1 MSAFISAVVAIT
13 AAASAYSG
21 YSQRKSAKE
30 ASKRVDAENKRIQG
44 EADAARVANKL
55 DREAGTEDVA
65 KVQSAG
71 NSDSVISTGR
81 RKRAKTATVSSG
93 LGL

>member
-1 MSAFISAVVAIT
+1 MTAFVSAVVAIS
-13 AAASAYSG
+13 AAATV
-21 YSQRKSAKE
+21 YSQRQSNKA
-30 ASKRVDAENKRIQG
+30 ASKRADAESKRVQG

-55 DREAGTEDVA
+55 NREAGTEDVA
-65 KVQSAG
+65 KIQSAG

-81 RKRAKTATVSSG
+81 RKRAQTATVSSG

>member
-1 MSAFISAVVAIT
+1 MSAFISAVVAIS
-13 AAASAYSG
+13 AAATV

-30 ASKRVDAENKRIQG
+30 ASKRVDAENKRVQG

-55 DREAGTEDVA
+55 NREAGTEDVA

>member
-1 MSAFISAVVAIT
+1 MTAFISAVVAIS
-13 AAASAYSG
+13 AAASV

-55 DREAGTEDVA
+55 NREASTEDVA

>member
-1 MSAFISAVVAIT
+1 MSAFISAIVAIT
-13 AAASAYSG
+13 TAATV
-21 YSQRKSAKE
+21 YSQRQSNKA
-30 ASKRVDAENKRIQG
+30 ASKRADAENKRVQG

-55 DREAGTEDVA
+55 NREAGTEDVA
-65 KVQSAG
+65 KIQSAG

-81 RKRAKTATVSSG
+81 RKRAQTATVSSG

>member
-1 MSAFISAVVAIT
+1 MTAFISAVVAIS
-13 AAASAYSG
+13 AAATV

-30 ASKRVDAENKRIQG
+30 ASKRADAENKRVQG

-55 DREAGTEDVA
+55 DREASTEDVA

-81 RKRAKTATVSSG
+81 RKRATTATVSSG

>member
-1 MSAFISAVVAIT
+1 MSVFVSAVVAIT
-13 AAASAYSG
+13 TAASV

-30 ASKRVDAENKRIQG
+30 ASKRADAENKRIQG

-55 DREAGTEDVA
+55 NREAGTEDVA

-81 RKRAKTATVSSG
+81 RKRAQTATVSSG

>member
-1 MSAFISAVVAIT
+1 MTAFISAVVAIT
-13 AAASAYSG
+13 TAASV

-30 ASKRVDAENKRIQG
+30 ASKRADSENKRIQG

-81 RKRAKTATVSSG
+81 RKRATTATVSSG

>member
-13 AAASAYSG
+13 TAATVYT
-21 YSQRKSAKE
+21 QRKSAKE
-30 ASKRVDAENKRIQG
+30 ASKRVDAENKRVQG

-55 DREAGTEDVA
+55 NREAGTEDVA

-81 RKRAKTATVSSG
+81 RKRATTATVSSG

>member
-1 MSAFISAVVAIT
+1 MSAFISAVVAISAA
-13 AAASAYSG
+13 AAASV

>member
-1 MSAFISAVVAIT
+1 MSVFVAAVVAIST
-13 AAASAYSG
+13 AASVYT
-21 YSQRKSAKE
+21 QRKSAKE
-30 ASKRVDAENKRIQG
+30 ASKRADTENKRIQG

>member
-1 MSAFISAVVAIT
+1 MTAFISAVVAIT
-13 AAASAYSG
+13 AAATVH
-21 YSQRKSAKE
+21 SQRKSAKE
-30 ASKRVDAENKRIQG
+30 ASKRADAESKRIQG

-55 DREAGTEDVA
+55 DSEAGTEDVA

-81 RKRAKTATVSSG
+81 RKRATTAAVSSG

>member
-1 MSAFISAVVAIT
+1 MTAFISAAIVIST
-13 AAASAYSG
+13 AATV

-30 ASKRVDAENKRIQG
+30 ASKRADAENKRVQG

-55 DREAGTEDVA
+55 NREAGTEDVA

-81 RKRAKTATVSSG
+81 RKRAQTATVSSG

>member
-1 MSAFISAVVAIT
+1 MTAFISAVVAIT
-13 AAASAYSG
+13 TAASV

-30 ASKRVDAENKRIQG
+30 ASKRADAENKRIQG

-55 DREAGTEDVA
+55 DREASTEDVA

-81 RKRAKTATVSSG
+81 RKRAPTAMVSSG

>member
-1 MSAFISAVVAIT
+1 MSAFISAVVAIS
-13 AAASAYSG
+13 AAATV

-30 ASKRVDAENKRIQG
+30 ASKRADAENKRVQG

-55 DREAGTEDVA
+55 NREAGTEDVA

-71 NSDSVISTGR
+71 NSESVISTGR
-81 RKRAKTATVSSG
+81 RKRATTATVSSG

>member
-1 MSAFISAVVAIT
+1 MTAFISAAVAISAIS
-13 AAASAYSG
+13 AAATVH
-21 YSQRKSAKE
+21 SQRKSAKE
-30 ASKRVDAENKRIQG
+30 ASKRADAENKRIQG

>member
-13 AAASAYSG
+13 TAATV

-30 ASKRVDAENKRIQG
+30 ASKRADAENKRVQG

-55 DREAGTEDVA
+55 DREANTEDVA

-81 RKRAKTATVSSG
+81 RKRATTATVSSG

>member
-13 AAASAYSG
+13 TAASVYT
-21 YSQRKSAKE
+21 QRKSAKE
-30 ASKRVDAENKRIQG
+30 ASKRADAENKRIQG

>member
-13 AAASAYSG
+13 TAATV

-30 ASKRVDAENKRIQG
+30 ASKRADAESKRVQG

-55 DREAGTEDVA
+55 NREAGTEDVA

-81 RKRAKTATVSSG
+81 RKRATTATVSSG

>member
-1 MSAFISAVVAIT
+1 MTAFVSAVVAIS
-13 AAASAYSG
+13 AAASV

-30 ASKRVDAENKRIQG
+30 ASKRADAENKRIQS

-55 DREAGTEDVA
+55 DREASTEDVA

-81 RKRAKTATVSSG
+81 RKRATTATVSSG

>member
-1 MSAFISAVVAIT
+1 MSAFISTIVAIT
-13 AAASAYSG
+13 TAASV

-30 ASKRVDAENKRIQG
+30 ASKRVDAENKRVQG

-55 DREAGTEDVA
+55 NREAGTEDVA

>member
-1 MSAFISAVVAIT
+1 MTAFISAVVAIT
-13 AAASAYSG
+13 TAANV

-30 ASKRVDAENKRIQG
+30 ASKRADAENKRIQG

-55 DREAGTEDVA
+55 DREASTEDVA

-81 RKRAKTATVSSG
+81 RKRATTATVSSG

>member
-1 MSAFISAVVAIT
+1 MTAFISAVVAIS
-13 AAASAYSG
+13 AAASV

-30 ASKRVDAENKRIQG
+30 ASKRVDAENKRVQG

-55 DREAGTEDVA
+55 NREAGTEDVA

-81 RKRAKTATVSSG
+81 RKRAQTATVSSG

>member
-13 AAASAYSG
+13 TAATV

-30 ASKRVDAENKRIQG
+30 ASKRADAENKRIKG

-81 RKRAKTATVSSG
+81 RKRAPTATVSSG

>member
-1 MSAFISAVVAIT
+1 MSAFISVAVAIS
-13 AAASAYSG
+13 AAATV

-30 ASKRVDAENKRIQG
+30 ASKRADSENKRIQG

>member
-13 AAASAYSG
+13 TAASV

-30 ASKRVDAENKRIQG
+30 ASKRADAENKRIQG

-55 DREAGTEDVA
+55 DREASTEDVA

>member
-1 MSAFISAVVAIT
+1 MTAFISAVVAIST
-13 AAASAYSG
+13 AASV

-30 ASKRVDAENKRIQG
+30 ASKRADAENKRIQG

-55 DREAGTEDVA
+55 DREASTEDVA

-81 RKRAKTATVSSG
+81 RKRAPTATVSSG

>member
-13 AAASAYSG
+13 TAATV

-30 ASKRVDAENKRIQG
+30 ASKRADAESKRIQG

-55 DREAGTEDVA
+55 NRDAGTEDVA

-81 RKRAKTATVSSG
+81 RKRAPTATVSSG

>member
-13 AAASAYSG
+13 TAASV

-30 ASKRVDAENKRIQG
+30 ASKRADAENKRIQG

>member
-1 MSAFISAVVAIT
+1 MTAFVSAVVAIS
-13 AAASAYSG
+13 AAATV

-30 ASKRVDAENKRIQG
+30 ASKRVDAENKRVQA

-55 DREAGTEDVA
+55 NREAGTEDVA

>member
-1 MSAFISAVVAIT
+1 MTAFISAVVAIS
-13 AAASAYSG
+13 AAASV

-55 DREAGTEDVA
+55 NREASTEDVA

-81 RKRAKTATVSSG
+81 RKRAKAATVSSG

>member
-13 AAASAYSG
+13 TAATV

-30 ASKRVDAENKRIQG
+30 ASKRADAENKRIQD

-55 DREAGTEDVA
+55 NREAGTEDVA

-81 RKRAKTATVSSG
+81 RKRAQTATVSSG

>member
-13 AAASAYSG
+13 TAATV

-30 ASKRVDAENKRIQG
+30 ASKRADAENKRIQG

-55 DREAGTEDVA
+55 NREAGTEDVA

-81 RKRAKTATVSSG
+81 RKRATTATVSSG

>member
-13 AAASAYSG
+13 AAATVYT
-21 YSQRKSAKE
+21 QRQSTKA
-30 ASKRVDAENKRIQG
+30 ASKRADAENKRIQS

-55 DREAGTEDVA
+55 DREASTEDVA

-81 RKRAKTATVSSG
+81 RKRAQTATVSSG

>member
-13 AAASAYSG
+13 TAATV

-30 ASKRVDAENKRIQG
+30 ASKRADAENKRVQS

-55 DREAGTEDVA
+55 NRDAGTEDVA

-81 RKRAKTATVSSG
+81 RKRAPTATVASG

>member
-13 AAASAYSG
+13 TAATV

-30 ASKRVDAENKRIQG
+30 ASKRADAENKRIQG

-65 KVQSAG
+65 NVQSAG

-81 RKRAKTATVSSG
+81 RKRDKTATVSSG

>member
-1 MSAFISAVVAIT
+1 MTAFVSAVVAIS
-13 AAASAYSG
+13 AAASV

-30 ASKRVDAENKRIQG
+30 ASKRADAENKRIQG

-81 RKRAKTATVSSG
+81 RKRAQTATVSSG

>member
-1 MSAFISAVVAIT
+1 MTAFVSAVVAIS
-13 AAASAYSG
+13 AAATV

-30 ASKRVDAENKRIQG
+30 ASKRADSENKRIQG

>member
-13 AAASAYSG
+13 TAATV

-30 ASKRVDAENKRIQG
+30 ASKRADAENKRIQG

-55 DREAGTEDVA
+55 DREASTEDVA
-65 KVQSAG
+65 NVQSAG

-81 RKRAKTATVSSG
+81 RKRATTATVSSG

>member
-13 AAASAYSG
+13 TAATV
-21 YSQRKSAKE
+21 YSQRKASKE
-30 ASKRVDAENKRIQG
+30 ASKRADAESKRVQG

-55 DREAGTEDVA
+55 NRDAGTEDVA
-65 KVQSAG
+65 NVQSAG

-81 RKRAKTATVSSG
+81 RKRATTATVSSG

>member
-1 MSAFISAVVAIT
+1 MTAFVSAVVAIS
-13 AAASAYSG
+13 AAATV

-30 ASKRVDAENKRIQG
+30 ASKRADSENKRIQG

-55 DREAGTEDVA
+55 NREAGTEDVA

-81 RKRAKTATVSSG
+81 RKRAQTATVSSG